1 MPEMCQ
7 FQTHAPQQTATL
19 FDHLVSALLKLQ
31 GHVRP
36 SVLAVLSG
44 IRLSAKRLDRERV
57 SCCLSQFCVD
67 GNTPRP
73 LTPPRTGS
81 MLVSAFGIRGSVG
94 DEPRSNKVN
103 DSAEPSASA

>member
-1 MPEMCQ
+1 MITVPLTTQSPFRVNRVILAMGGLLPVFPRKRTSSPLVGMSQKCQ

-57 SCCLSQFCVD
+57 SC
-67 GNTPRP
+67 
-73 LTPPRTGS
+73 
-81 MLVSAFGIRGSVG
+81 
-94 DEPRSNKVN
+94 
-103 DSAEPSASA
+103 